1 MNFQANMVPGL
12 CALAVGALLTFFGG
26 KLCHK
31 EKDVRQVKLLG
42 VALAVVGAIMVF
54 TV

>member
-1 MNFQANMVPGL
+1 MNFQSNMIPGL
-12 CALAVGALLTFFGG
+12 CALGVGALLTFFGG